1 MERHPLQEAHLSKTS
16 PWAQPS
22 MWLGGGVGRG
32 HSGTWSSFPPVHRP
46 GSLIC
51 LGDLVFQHPAPTSLE
66 VLDALVLSVGSNK
79 ALAGSDLQ
87 VDPYSLVV
95 GGELPFVG
103 VEREP
108 QQCVSRGDPQPTR
121 SRSLMQWEGGY
132 LGWGGDQLA
141 MGGQKVRFQDQPCPV
156 PRHSWSLELEGPVC
170 SGGTGREERGSGKG
184 RGLSNTHWSPVSC
197 WLCPQGGWVAF
208 PGRAEPLWLC

>member
-1 MERHPLQEAHLSKTS
+1 MVPGA
-16 PWAQPS
+16 PS
-22 MWLGGGVGRG
+22 L
-32 HSGTWSSFPPVHRP
+32 PVHRP

-51 LGDLVFQHPAPTSLE
+51 HGDLVFQHPAPTSLE
-66 VLDALVLSVGSNK
+66 VLEALVLSVGSNK

-108 QQCVSRGDPQPTR
+108 QHCVSRGDPQPTR

-141 MGGQKVRFQDQPCPV
+141 VGGQKV
-156 PRHSWSLELEGPVC
+156 
-170 SGGTGREERGSGKG
+170 
-184 RGLSNTHWSPVSC
+184 
-197 WLCPQGGWVAF
+197 
-208 PGRAEPLWLC
+208 